1 MLNFIICEDNKESLN
16 KVNTLLTRVLMPYNF
31 DYKIHKFSQY
41 NKELQDII
49 NDTNTQKIYIL
60 DVELPEVS
68 GLEIASEIREKDWNS
83 VIIFL
88 TAHNECKDDVFYSR
102 LLAIDYI
109 AKNVLSYSRLA
120 ETIKLVLDR
129 FNQEKIFIFR
139 YDSIT
144 YRIPHNNILYIEKV
158 QSNKKC
164 LIITEDGETYEV
176 CETISNLLKI
186 LGKDFYQSHKSCIVN
201 VTKIKHIDFTENFIT
216 FKNGKQTEL
225 LSNRHR
231 KDLREYVSNY

>member
-16 KVNTLLTRVLMPYNF
+16 KVSTLLNKVMMPYNF
-31 DYKIHKFSQY
+31 DYKIHKFTQY
-41 NKELQDII
+41 NNTLQALIS
-49 NDTNTQKIYIL
+49 DTTIQKIYIL

-88 TAHNECKDDVFYSR
+88 TAHTECKDDVFYSR

-120 ETIKLVLDR
+120 DTIKVVLDR
-129 FNQEKIFIFR
+129 LNHEKILIFK

-144 YRIPHNNILYIEKV
+144 YRIPHNSILYIEKV

-164 LIITEDGETYEV
+164 LIITEEGETYEV

-201 VTKIKHIDFTENFIT
+201 VTKIKHIDCIENFIT
-216 FKNGKQTEL
+216 FKNGVQTEL
-225 LSNRHR
+225 LSYRHR
-231 KDLREYVSNY
+231 KDLKEYVNNY